1 MCYPVTCPGCGKTTW
16 GGCGAHVDGVMK
28 TVPESQKCTC
38 EDNPAPPREI
48 RILQHTL
55 RPLTAPPTHPAG
67 RPLPPRLPAT
77 AHSRMPSTRPGLVD
91 GAGI

>member
-38 EDNPAPPREI
+38 EDNPAPPAKSGFFS
-48 RILQHTL
+48 TL
-55 RPLTAPPTHPAG
+55 FG
-67 RPLPPRLPAT
+67 R
-77 AHSRMPSTRPGLVD
+77 
-91 GAGI
+91 